1 MSDGWQ
7 RRQAQTRQAV
17 LDAVGALIAAEG
29 VEALSVRRLAE
40 RAGVAVAT
48 LYNQFGDRQG
58 ILVSF
63 VENGLDQL
71 EGELDAAPPQEPI
84 DVTRAL
90 FAAFDGR
97 FASEPDVWRP
107 IFATLG
113 SGPGVHG
120 MGEIGDRVVAT
131 ITADLEKAA
140 ADGRLI
146 HGCDTALVAR
156 HVFHTRMSRLERWA
170 NGVLDWETYL
180 VSSQLGLEL
189 ILAAI
194 LVEPHRSDALD
205 RSGAL
210 GESGR

>member
-90 FAAFDGR
+90 FAAFD
-97 FASEPDVWRP
+97 
-107 IFATLG
+107 
-113 SGPGVHG
+113 
-120 MGEIGDRVVAT
+120 
-131 ITADLEKAA
+131 
-140 ADGRLI
+140 
-146 HGCDTALVAR
+146 
-156 HVFHTRMSRLERWA
+156 
-170 NGVLDWETYL
+170 
-180 VSSQLGLEL
+180 
-189 ILAAI
+189 
-194 LVEPHRSDALD
+194 
-205 RSGAL
+205 
-210 GESGR
+210 